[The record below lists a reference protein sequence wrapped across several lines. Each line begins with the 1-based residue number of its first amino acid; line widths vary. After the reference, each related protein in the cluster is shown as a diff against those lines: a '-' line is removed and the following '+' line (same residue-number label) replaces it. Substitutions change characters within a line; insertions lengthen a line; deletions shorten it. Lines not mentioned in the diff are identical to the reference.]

1 VTSAAYKKGGTTDQT
16 ITFTYDAGSNGKG
29 HLTGASDANHVL
41 SWSYDA
47 LGRVIGKGQTVGT
60 VTKSVGYA
68 YTNSDLTTLTTP
80 SGQKVVYSYNSNHQI
95 VSVSINGT
103 TLLSNATYEPF
114 GAVNGWTWGN
124 GTTYSRGTERITQK
138 QMAAARRSR
147 SPIVRRAVQT
157 SFP

>member
-103 TLLSNATYEPF
+103 TLLRVLVHLRTTVCARPPKRLRALSSAT
-114 GAVNGWTWGN
+114 GN
-124 GTTYSRGTERITQK
+124 GLK
-138 QMAAARRSR
+138 
-147 SPIVRRAVQT
+147 
-157 SFP
+157 